1 MKQNEQEINK
11 LTRSLM
17 QGTAEQPSSDLNSR
31 IMAIIR
37 KSASVRKVFQVSKPV
52 SAGQLFGVF
61 FVYMLLIAGG
71 LLLLQK
77 YSLGTNDTSDLLKEL
92 FPLILTIVGGVSFFI
107 FFGQLDNYL
116 YKQKHQKASK
126 E

>member
-1 MKQNEQEINK
+1 MIQNEQEINK

-37 KSASVRKVFQVSKPV
+37 KSTSVRKVFQVSKPV